1 MVIIS
6 LSQGAAGLI
15 IIHFDL
21 QSSKKTH
28 LINIYV
34 LLHCGN
40 FYALVKKG
48 VAKIKFALEQHSSS
62 RSLLLKNSVEFF

>member
-6 LSQGAAGLI
+6 LSRGVARLI

-34 LLHCGN
+34 LLHSGN

-48 VAKIKFALEQHSSS
+48 VAKIKFALQQHSSGK
-62 RSLLLKNSVEFF
+62 SLLLKKSV

>member
-1 MVIIS
+1 MVILS
-6 LSQGAAGLI
+6 LSRGAAGLI
-15 IIHFDL
+15 ITHFNL

-34 LLHCGN
+34 LLHSGK

-48 VAKIKFALEQHSSS
+48 VAKIKFALEQHSSG
-62 RSLLLKNSVEFF
+62 RSLLLKKSVQFF

>member
-6 LSQGAAGLI
+6 LSQGAARLI

-21 QSSKKTH
+21 HSSKKTH
-28 LINIYV
+28 LINIYL
-34 LLHCGN
+34 LLHNGN

-48 VAKIKFALEQHSSS
+48 VAKIKFALQQHSSGK
-62 RSLLLKNSVEFF
+62 SLLF

>member
-6 LSQGAAGLI
+6 LSWGAAGLI

-21 QSSKKTH
+21 QSSKTH

-62 RSLLLKNSVEFF
+62 RSLLLKNSEDFF